1 MTLGTCHSST
11 DERDKRPG
19 KAHPPYQPRNTHKD
33 THAYATT
40 QTVYKH
46 PITHVSQ
53 TEILL
58 LIIIHNLCYFFIDFD
73 MQIHSETCTLQLLF
87 SLLLSVICK
96 TTSVI

>member
-58 LIIIHNLCYFFIDFD
+58 LIIIHNLCYFFIDSD
-73 MQIHSETCTLQLLF
+73 PKRIL
-87 SLLLSVICK
+87 ICK
-96 TTSVI
+96 FTQKPAHYSSCFPYY